1 MYALLISLLVFALML
16 AGAFAGVTVRPLLL
30 EKHVHPDS
38 REVVKMATGL
48 VGTLAALVLGL
59 LISSAKSS
67 FDQKTGQVRQM
78 TATIILLDDLLG
90 QYGSE
95 ATSVRTLLRQS
106 VPPLAD
112 RIWHEGAPPAGKPV
126 VFQSTAQSSAFEI
139 QLAGLS
145 PNNDAQRSLQ
155 SRAIQAFTEG
165 AQMRLQLFTQTGG
178 SIPTPFLI
186 ILIFWLSAIFVSFT
200 LFAEIQFD
208 RHGLPIRLR
217 AVVCGCDLPGLGTGQ
232 PLRGADGDFKCDAA
246 ERAFA
251 LKFCRY
257 WFQLAVI
264 GATAP
269 IHLAGASRGLTAM
282 IKNRFYSWGSKA
294 LDGAITASKCCATA
308 GFSAAPR
315 SSISPASTVVP
326 AEGGRVR

>member
-1 MYALLISLLVFALML
+1 MNDLLISLLVFVLIFGGALVGM
-16 AGAFAGVTVRPLLL
+16 VVRPLLA
-30 EKHVHPDS
+30 EKHANPDS

-106 VPPLAD
+106 VQPLAN
-112 RIWHEGAPPAGKPV
+112 RIWHEGEPPTAKPV
-126 VFQSTAQSSAFEI
+126 HFQSTAQSSAFEN
-139 QLAGLS
+139 QLERLS

-155 SRAIQAFTEG
+155 ARAIQAFTDG
-165 AQMRLQLFTQTGG
+165 AQIRLQLFAQTGN

-200 LFAEIQFD
+200 LFAQTNLIVTASLF
-208 RHGLPIRLR
+208 
-217 AVVCGCDLPGLGTGQ
+217 VC
-232 PLRGADGDFKCDAA
+232 
-246 ERAFA
+246 A
-251 LKFCRY
+251 LSF
-257 WFQLAVI
+257 
-264 GATAP
+264 
-269 IHLAGASRGLTAM
+269 AGAIFLVLELDNPFTGLMGISSATL
-282 IKNRFYSWGSKA
+282 RSA
-294 LDGAITASKCCATA
+294 LL
-308 GFSAAPR
+308 PL
-315 SSISPASTVVP
+315 SPA
-326 AEGGRVR
+326 